1 MRFRSFVFCASGRS
15 PTVVASVS
23 FALRRCSEHRRAT
36 AADRY
41 RVRGRSSAMH
51 TSIQGAQFMSDS
63 HHLRPLRRTAVA
75 LSLAVAAFAAG
86 QVSAAE
92 RGPVLSKAVAHAMKR
107 DLGMNDAQLAKY
119 FNAERT
125 AYVNEARMTK
135 QLGDRFAGSW
145 LERGA
150 DGEYRY
156 VVATT
161 GSAKVA
167 AAGGIEVRQH
177 RYTVRQLDNA
187 VAELNAIHNATRQ
200 KSRLAGVH
208 AWAADVPKNKV
219 VITVAPGYSMR
230 AVDLIAASSIDTR
243 MIRFEVSPYEAPTP
257 LLGVI
262 GGIEYQSGAG
272 LCSIGFPV
280 TRGATK
286 GFATAGH
293 CGGVGTPVR
302 LSGALVGS
310 VQGQFYPGGDQAWA
324 NVRTTDTLVGQVT
337 RYNGTFQNIFGSAV
351 APIGAAVC
359 RSGRTTGWRCGTV
372 VSYNNTVNYG
382 TGNVNGLTRSTA
394 CAGRGDSGGSWITG
408 TGQAQGV
415 TSGGQLPTG
424 QNSSCGVAAPISW
437 FQPINPILTR
447 FGLTLKLFP

>member
-1 MRFRSFVFCASGRS
+1 
-15 PTVVASVS
+15 
-23 FALRRCSEHRRAT
+23 
-36 AADRY
+36 
-41 RVRGRSSAMH
+41 
-51 TSIQGAQFMSDS
+51 MSHL
-63 HHLRPLRRTAVA
+63 HHANPLRRTAIA
-75 LSLAVAAFAAG
+75 LSLAVAAFAIG
-86 QVSAAE
+86 DVSAAGRE
-92 RGPVLSKAVAHAMKR
+92 PVLSKTIAHAMKR

-125 AYVNEARMTK
+125 AYVNEARMAK

-145 LERGA
+145 LERGD
-150 DGEYRY
+150 DGNFRY

-167 AAGGIEVRQH
+167 AGGIEVRQH
-177 RYTVRQLDNA
+177 RYTLRQLQGA
-187 VAELNAIHNATRQ
+187 AAELDAIHAGTRQ
-200 KSRLAGVH
+200 KSAFVGIH
-208 AWAADVPKNKV
+208 AWAVDVPNNKILV
-219 VITVAPGYSMR
+219 TVAPGHSMR
-230 AVDLIAASSIDTR
+230 AVDFIAASSIDTG

-257 LLGVI
+257 FLNVI

-293 CGGVGTPVR
+293 CGGVGTQVR
-302 LSGALVGS
+302 LSGTLVGS
-310 VQGQFYPGGDQAWA
+310 VQGQFYPVGDQAWA
-324 NVRTTDTLVGQVT
+324 NVRSTDTLFGQVT
-337 RYNGTFQNIFGSAV
+337 RYNGTFQNVLGRTV

-359 RSGRTTGWRCGTV
+359 RSGRTTGWRCGTI

-382 TGNVNGLTRSTA
+382 SGNVNGLTRSTA

-415 TSGGQLPTG
+415 TSGGQLPAG
-424 QNSSCGVAAPISW
+424 QNTNCSVASPITW